1 MSRRRPPTGKSSANW
16 SDTVTLPVAL
26 TLASTTPRL
35 TATVVGGGASGLDCM
50 TLKLPTSRDS
60 AVNPSTPCMSLVR
73 IIGAPLSVGAE
84 ARTPG
89 PKARGQT
96 SMSSLHG
103 SPAARSAKYEGSP
116 ASADSAGHLLLLP
129 QLSADRGSALKQ
141 SSLYDFLAL
150 VPIRVD
156 CDLLSEFAPAVR

>member
-1 MSRRRPPTGKSSANW
+1 MSTTLPPTGKSSASC

-35 TATVVGGGASGLDCM
+35 TATVVGGGASGFDCM

-96 SMSSLHG
+96 SMSSQHG

-116 ASADSAGHLLLLP
+116 ASAGGAGHLLLLP
-129 QLSADRGSALKQ
+129 QLRTDRKGRL
-141 SSLYDFLAL
+141 SSNPHCTTFWHSCL
-150 VPIRVD
+150 
-156 CDLLSEFAPAVR
+156 FA